1 MIATAVGRPVATT
14 LLSLGL
20 ALAGCVAFG
29 FLQVSPLPQVDF
41 PAIQVQASMAG
52 ASPET
57 MAATVATPL
66 ERRLGQI
73 AGLTAMRSTN
83 TLGATEVELQFDL
96 DRDINGAARDVQ
108 AAINAARSDLPVNLR
123 SLPTYKKANPTDAP
137 ILIIALTSTT
147 LSQGQLFDAAN
158 SILLESLSQISGV
171 GLVTLRGSSLP
182 AVRVEINPHA
192 LSAMGIGLESV
203 RTAIAATNVNR
214 PKGAIAGGGLHYQL
228 YANDQALRA
237 ADYRGIVIAQ
247 RNGATVHLSDV
258 AEVIDSIEDVHAYAI
273 ANGQPALV
281 LLVYKQAGANIVDT
295 TDRVKAALP
304 ALQAALPGDVHLTFA
319 GDRSATIRASLAD
332 TERTLVLG
340 VLLVV
345 LVVFVFLRSWHAV
358 LIPGT
363 AVLISM
369 IGTLAAMYLLGY
381 SLNNLTLMALTI
393 ASGFV
398 IDDAI
403 VVLENVTRH
412 MEAGMPRLE
421 AALLGTREVAFT
433 VVSMSGSLIAVFL
446 PLLLLGG
453 IPGRLFHEFA
463 MTLSLAIGISLVLS
477 LTLTPMMCGRLLQA
491 ETGTPTGP
499 LSRAAGAT
507 VDAIQR
513 AYAISLRVA
522 LRHPVLVMLTLV
534 AAIALNVLLFAT
546 VRKGF
551 FPEQDS
557 GLILGRI
564 RADQSITFDRL
575 KGKMAEV
582 EEIIRHDPAVESVTT
597 FAGGQSTT
605 TATVFIRLK
614 PLAQRVSSRMFMTRV
629 QSKLGQL
636 AGTQYSMFSIQDL
649 FAEGGQTQG
658 EFQFILQS
666 DDTTRLYEWTAR
678 LVDALK
684 RDPNLADI
692 AQEQQNGLKATFVAD
707 RSSLAR
713 YQLMP
718 AGVDATLYDALG
730 QRQVSTIFDPRNQYH
745 VVMEVPPRYLQDPES
760 LASLYVS
767 TSEKL
772 VPLSAVGRIELSMS
786 PTQVNHQDLGVAT
799 VISFNLPPHHTL
811 SQASAAIQQAMVR
824 IGLPASIRGR
834 FTGSAATAHSGSAG
848 GLLLIAGALLSVY
861 VVLGMLYE
869 SYVHPLTILSTLP
882 SAGIGAVAALMLAG
896 MELTIIALIGVI
908 LLIGIVKKNA
918 IMMIDFALQAERSWG
933 MTPHEAIYQAC
944 VIRFRPIMMTTLA
957 ALLSALPMI
966 LDTGAG
972 SELRRPLGISIAG
985 GLIVSQ
991 VLTLY
996 TTPIVYLYLDRF
1008 RLWLAV
1014 LAGSA
1019 MLVGCAVG
1027 PDYQRPAALVPARY
1041 KELPS
1046 APAGWKVAA
1055 PADMADRG
1063 RWWDIYDDPLLDEL
1077 ETKIDV
1083 GNQNLKAFEAAYR
1096 QARAVV
1102 NEARSTLFPT
1112 LSVTSAVNRSRSNGV
1127 TGTTHLLETSA
1138 SWDADIWGKVR
1149 RQVESDRAAAQ
1160 ASAAEL
1166 ASVRLSAQADLAT
1179 FYFQLRFQDSLQRL
1193 LSDTAAAYQRSL
1205 TIARNQ
1211 YEAGIVSQSDVITA
1225 ETQLQTTQAQ
1235 LLAVGISRA
1244 QFEHAIA
1251 LLTGQPPSEL
1261 TIPVAELPA
1270 SVPTIPVAVP
1280 STLLERRPD
1289 IAQAERSME
1298 RENAL
1303 IGVAVAA
1310 YYPDIGLSAAFGY
1323 AQAPLHGLISASNEI
1338 WSLAT
1343 SASQLVADGGGRSA
1357 AIAAA
1362 RANYDQSVANYRQSV
1377 LSAFRDVEDA
1387 LSSLR
1392 ILAQQADAQATAVT
1406 LARRAVRIA
1415 LNEYQAGTQSYT
1427 AVVTAETTALSNEET
1442 ALQVEAARLTQSVA
1456 LTKALGGGWSETA
1469 LSSAAQPTRGKV
1481 TSASNPP
1488 AD

>member
-1 MIATAVGRPVATT
+1 
-14 LLSLGL
+14 
-20 ALAGCVAFG
+20 
-29 FLQVSPLPQVDF
+29 
-41 PAIQVQASMAG
+41 
-52 ASPET
+52 
-57 MAATVATPL
+57 
-66 ERRLGQI
+66 
-73 AGLTAMRSTN
+73 
-83 TLGATEVELQFDL
+83 
-96 DRDINGAARDVQ
+96 
-108 AAINAARSDLPVNLR
+108 
-123 SLPTYKKANPTDAP
+123 
-137 ILIIALTSTT
+137 
-147 LSQGQLFDAAN
+147 
-158 SILLESLSQISGV
+158 
-171 GLVTLRGSSLP
+171 
-182 AVRVEINPHA
+182 
-192 LSAMGIGLESV
+192 
-203 RTAIAATNVNR
+203 
-214 PKGAIAGGGLHYQL
+214 
-228 YANDQALRA
+228 
-237 ADYRGIVIAQ
+237 
-247 RNGATVHLSDV
+247 
-258 AEVIDSIEDVHAYAI
+258 
-273 ANGQPALV
+273 
-281 LLVYKQAGANIVDT
+281 
-295 TDRVKAALP
+295 
-304 ALQAALPGDVHLTFA
+304 VHLTFA

-332 TERTLVLG
+332 TERTLVIG

-433 VVSMSGSLIAVFL
+433 VVSMSGSLVAVFL
-446 PLLLLGG
+446 PLLLMGG
-453 IPGRLFHEFA
+453 IAGRLFHEFA

-477 LTLTPMMCGRLLQA
+477 LTLTPMMCGQFLQT
-491 ETGTPTGP
+491 ETRAPSGR
-499 LSRAAGAT
+499 LSRTAAAT
-507 VDAIQR
+507 VDAAQR
-513 AYAISLRVA
+513 AYAVSLRVA

-534 AAIALNVLLFAT
+534 AAIALNVLLFVS

-575 KGKMAEV
+575 KWKMSEV

-614 PLAQRVSSRMFMTRV
+614 PLSQRVSSRAFMTRV
-629 QSKLGQL
+629 QSKLREL

-684 RDPNLADI
+684 HDPNLADI
-692 AQEQQNGLKATFVAD
+692 TQEQQNGLKATFVAD
-707 RSSLAR
+707 RQNLAR
-713 YQLMP
+713 YQLTP
-718 AGVDATLYDALG
+718 AGIDATLYDALG
-730 QRQVSTIFDPRNQYH
+730 QRQVSTIYDPRNQYH
-745 VVMEVPPRYLQDPES
+745 VVMEVLPRHLRDPEGLS
-760 LASLYVS
+760 SLYVS
-767 TSEKL
+767 TPSATL
-772 VPLSAVGRIELSMS
+772 VPLSAIGRIALSMS

-799 VISFNLPPHHTL
+799 IISFNLPPNHTL
-811 SQASAAIQQAMVR
+811 LQASAAIEQAMVK

-834 FTGSAATAHSGSAG
+834 FTGSAATEHSGSSG
-848 GLLLIAGALLSVY
+848 GLLLIVGALLSVY
-861 VVLGMLYE
+861 FVLGMLYE

-918 IMMIDFALQAERSWG
+918 IMMIDFALQAERSRG
-933 MTPHEAIYQAC
+933 LTPAEAIHEAC
-944 VIRFRPIMMTTLA
+944 LIRFRPIMMTTLA

-966 LDTGAG
+966 LDSGAG

-991 VLTLY
+991 LLTLY

-1014 LAGSA
+1014 LAGSV
-1019 MLVGCAVG
+1019 MLSGCAVG
-1027 PDYQRPAALVPARY
+1027 PNYQRPTAPVPTRY
-1041 KELPS
+1041 KELPTT
-1046 APAGWKVAA
+1046 PPGWKVAA
-1055 PADMADRG
+1055 PADRADRG
-1063 RWWDIYDDPLLDEL
+1063 SWWEVYHEPLLDEL
-1077 ETKIDV
+1077 ERQVDV
-1083 GNQNLKAFEAAYR
+1083 GNQSLKAFEAAYR

-1102 NEARSTLFPT
+1102 KETRSALFPT
-1112 LSVTSAVNRSRSNGV
+1112 LSVTSGANRSRSDGV
-1127 TGTTHLLETSA
+1127 TGTTHSLEASA
-1138 SWDADIWGKVR
+1138 GWDLDIWGKVR
-1149 RQVESDRAAAQ
+1149 RQVESDRAGAQ

-1166 ASVRLSAQADLAT
+1166 AAVRLSAQADLAT
-1179 FYFQLRFQDSLQRL
+1179 FYFQLRYEDSLQRL
-1193 LSDTAAAYQRSL
+1193 LGDTATAYRRSL

-1225 ETQLQTTQAQ
+1225 ETQLQTTEAQ
-1235 LLAVGISRA
+1235 LLAVGVSRA

-1251 LLTGQPPSEL
+1251 LLTGQLPSEL
-1261 TIPVAELPA
+1261 TISVAELA
-1270 SVPTIPVAVP
+1270 TSVPTIPVSVP

-1289 IAQAERSME
+1289 VAQAERSIA

-1310 YYPDIGLSAAFGY
+1310 YYPDISLSGAFGY
-1323 AQAPLHGLISASNEI
+1323 AQAPLHSLISASSQV
-1338 WSLAT
+1338 WSVAT
-1343 SASQLVADGGGRSA
+1343 SGAQLVGDGGGRSA

-1362 RANYDQSVANYRQSV
+1362 RANYDQGVANYRESV
-1377 LSAFRDVEDA
+1377 LSAFKDVEDA

-1392 ILAQQADAQATAVT
+1392 ILAQQAEAQDAAVK
-1406 LARRAVRIA
+1406 LARRAVDIA
-1415 LNEYQAGTQSYT
+1415 LNEYQAGTQAYT
-1427 AVVTAETTALSNEET
+1427 AVVTAETTALSNEIT
-1442 ALQVEAARLTQSVA
+1442 ALQVEETRLTQTVA
-1456 LTKALGGGWSETA
+1456 LIKALGGGWTETEMG
-1469 LSSAAQPTRGKV
+1469 L
-1481 TSASNPP
+1481 
-1488 AD
+1488 

>member
-20 ALAGCVAFG
+20 ALAGCIAFG
-29 FLQVSPLPQVDF
+29 RLQVSPLPQVDF
-41 PAIQVQASMAG
+41 PTIQVQASMAG

-73 AGLTAMRSTN
+73 AGLAAMRSTN

-158 SILLESLSQISGV
+158 SILLERLSQISGV
-171 GLVTLRGSSLP
+171 GLVNLRGSSLP
-182 AVRVEINPHA
+182 AVRVEVNPRA

-203 RTAIAATNVNR
+203 RIAITAANVNR
-214 PKGAIAGGGLHYQL
+214 PKGAIEGDGLHYQL
-228 YANDQALRA
+228 YANDQGRRA
-237 ADYRGIVIAQ
+237 ADYRDIVIAN
-247 RNGATVHLSDV
+247 RNGTAVHLSDV

-393 ASGFV
+393 AAGFV

-433 VVSMSGSLIAVFL
+433 VVSMSASLIAVFL

-453 IPGRLFHEFA
+453 IAGRLFHEFA

-477 LTLTPMMCGRLLQA
+477 LTLTPMMCGQFLRT
-491 ETGTPTGP
+491 ETGTQRGR

-507 VDAIQR
+507 VDAAQR
-513 AYAISLRVA
+513 AYAVSLRVA

-564 RADQSITFDRL
+564 RADQSVTFDRL
-575 KGKMAEV
+575 KWKMSEV
-582 EEIIRHDPAVESVTT
+582 EELIRHDPAVERVTT

-614 PLAQRVSSRMFMTRV
+614 PLSQRISSRAFMTRV
-629 QSKLGQL
+629 QSKLRQL

-666 DDTTRLYEWTAR
+666 DDTTRLYEWTGR

-684 RDPNLADI
+684 RDTNLADI
-692 AQEQQNGLKATFVAD
+692 TQEQQEGLKATFVAD
-707 RSSLAR
+707 RQSLAR
-713 YQLMP
+713 YQLTP

-730 QRQVSTIFDPRNQYH
+730 QRQVSTIFDPLNQYH
-745 VVMEVPPRYLQDPES
+745 VVMEVLPRYLQDPDS
-760 LASLYVS
+760 LSSLYVS
-767 TSEKL
+767 AVSNTQSGTSETM
-772 VPLSAVGRIELSMS
+772 VPLSALGRMQLSMS

-799 VISFNLPPHHTL
+799 IISFNLPPQHTL
-811 SQASAAIQQAMVR
+811 SQASAAIQQAMMT
-824 IGLPASIRGR
+824 IGLPGSIRGR

-848 GLLLIAGALLSVY
+848 GLLLIAGALVSVY

-918 IMMIDFALQAERSWG
+918 IMMIDFALESERSRG
-933 MTPHEAIYQAC
+933 LTAAAAIHEAC
-944 VIRFRPIMMTTLA
+944 LIRFRPIMMTTLA
-957 ALLSALPMI
+957 ALLSAVPMI
-966 LDTGAG
+966 LDNGAG

-996 TTPIVYLYLDRF
+996 TTPIVYLYLDRL
-1008 RLWLAV
+1008 RLRLTA
-1014 LAGSA
+1014 LRHRGASLESPSA
-1019 MLVGCAVG
+1019 M
-1027 PDYQRPAALVPARY
+1027 
-1041 KELPS
+1041 
-1046 APAGWKVAA
+1046 
-1055 PADMADRG
+1055 
-1063 RWWDIYDDPLLDEL
+1063 
-1077 ETKIDV
+1077 
-1083 GNQNLKAFEAAYR
+1083 
-1096 QARAVV
+1096 
-1102 NEARSTLFPT
+1102 
-1112 LSVTSAVNRSRSNGV
+1112 
-1127 TGTTHLLETSA
+1127 
-1138 SWDADIWGKVR
+1138 
-1149 RQVESDRAAAQ
+1149 
-1160 ASAAEL
+1160 
-1166 ASVRLSAQADLAT
+1166 
-1179 FYFQLRFQDSLQRL
+1179 
-1193 LSDTAAAYQRSL
+1193 
-1205 TIARNQ
+1205 
-1211 YEAGIVSQSDVITA
+1211 
-1225 ETQLQTTQAQ
+1225 
-1235 LLAVGISRA
+1235 
-1244 QFEHAIA
+1244 
-1251 LLTGQPPSEL
+1251 
-1261 TIPVAELPA
+1261 
-1270 SVPTIPVAVP
+1270 
-1280 STLLERRPD
+1280 
-1289 IAQAERSME
+1289 
-1298 RENAL
+1298 
-1303 IGVAVAA
+1303 
-1310 YYPDIGLSAAFGY
+1310 
-1323 AQAPLHGLISASNEI
+1323 
-1338 WSLAT
+1338 
-1343 SASQLVADGGGRSA
+1343 
-1357 AIAAA
+1357 
-1362 RANYDQSVANYRQSV
+1362 
-1377 LSAFRDVEDA
+1377 
-1387 LSSLR
+1387 R
-1392 ILAQQADAQATAVT
+1392 I
-1406 LARRAVRIA
+1406 
-1415 LNEYQAGTQSYT
+1415 
-1427 AVVTAETTALSNEET
+1427 
-1442 ALQVEAARLTQSVA
+1442 
-1456 LTKALGGGWSETA
+1456 
-1469 LSSAAQPTRGKV
+1469 
-1481 TSASNPP
+1481 
-1488 AD
+1488 

>member
-14 LLSLGL
+14 LLSVGL
-20 ALAGCVAFG
+20 ALTGCVAFAR
-29 FLQVSPLPQVDF
+29 LQVSPLPQVDF
-41 PAIQVQASMAG
+41 PVIQVQANMAG

-57 MAATVATPL
+57 MASTVATPL

-147 LSQGQLFDAAN
+147 LTQGQLFDAAN

-182 AVRVEINPHA
+182 AVRVEVNPHM

-203 RTAIAATNVNR
+203 RTAIATANVNR
-214 PKGAIAGGGLHYQL
+214 PKGVIEGNGLRYQL
-228 YANDQALRA
+228 YANDQGLRA
-237 ADYRGIVIAQ
+237 ADYRDIVIAHHNAAAV
-247 RNGATVHLSDV
+247 RLSDV
-258 AEVIDSIEDVHAYAI
+258 AEVIDSIEDVRAYAI

-340 VLLVV
+340 VFLVV

-369 IGTLAAMYLLGY
+369 VGTLAAMYLLGY

-412 MEAGMPRLE
+412 MEAGMPRLA
-421 AALLGTREVAFT
+421 AALSGTREVAFT
-433 VVSMSGSLIAVFL
+433 VVSMSGSLVAVFL

-453 IPGRLFHEFA
+453 IAGRLFHEFA

-477 LTLTPMMCGRLLQA
+477 LTLTPMMCAQFLQTAGQTTGGRF
-491 ETGTPTGP
+491 
-499 LSRAAGAT
+499 SRAAGAA
-507 VDAIQR
+507 VDAAQH
-513 AYAISLRVA
+513 AYAVSLRVA
-522 LRHPVLVMLTLV
+522 LRHPVLVVLTLV
-534 AAIALNVLLFAT
+534 AAIALNVLLFAS

-564 RADQSITFDRL
+564 RADQSIAFDRL

-614 PLAQRVSSRMFMTRV
+614 PLSQRVSSIVFMTRV
-629 QSKLGQL
+629 QSKLQQL
-636 AGTQYSMFSIQDL
+636 PGTQYSMFSIQDL

-666 DDTTRLYEWTAR
+666 DDTTRLYEWTGR

-684 RDPNLADI
+684 RDTNLADVT
-692 AQEQQNGLKATFVAD
+692 QEQQNGLKATFVVD
-707 RSSLAR
+707 RQNLAR
-713 YQLMP
+713 YQLTP
-718 AGVDATLYDALG
+718 ASVDATLYDALG
-730 QRQVSTIFDPRNQYH
+730 QRQVATIYDPRNQYH
-745 VVMEVPPRYLQDPES
+745 VVMEVLPRHLQDPGS
-760 LASLYVS
+760 PSSLYVS
-767 TSEKL
+767 TTNAAM
-772 VPLSAVGRIELSMS
+772 VPLAAIGRMRLSMS
-786 PTQVNHQDLGVAT
+786 PTQVNHQDLGVAAI
-799 VISFNLPPHHTL
+799 ISFNLPPKHTL
-811 SQASAAIQQAMVR
+811 SQASAAIQQAILR
-824 IGLPASIRGR
+824 IGLPVSIRGR
-834 FTGSAATAHSGSAG
+834 FTGSAATEHSGSSS

-918 IMMIDFALQAERSWG
+918 IMMIDFALQAERSRG
-933 MTPHEAIYQAC
+933 LTPAQAIHEAC
-944 VIRFRPIMMTTLA
+944 LTRFRPIMMTTLA
-957 ALLSALPMI
+957 ALLSAVPMI
-966 LDTGAG
+966 LDNGAG
-972 SELRRPLGISIAG
+972 AELRRPLGISIAG

-1008 RLWLAV
+1008 RLWL
-1014 LAGSA
+1014 G
-1019 MLVGCAVG
+1019 
-1027 PDYQRPAALVPARY
+1027 
-1041 KELPS
+1041 
-1046 APAGWKVAA
+1046 
-1055 PADMADRG
+1055 
-1063 RWWDIYDDPLLDEL
+1063 
-1077 ETKIDV
+1077 
-1083 GNQNLKAFEAAYR
+1083 
-1096 QARAVV
+1096 
-1102 NEARSTLFPT
+1102 
-1112 LSVTSAVNRSRSNGV
+1112 
-1127 TGTTHLLETSA
+1127 
-1138 SWDADIWGKVR
+1138 
-1149 RQVESDRAAAQ
+1149 
-1160 ASAAEL
+1160 
-1166 ASVRLSAQADLAT
+1166 
-1179 FYFQLRFQDSLQRL
+1179 
-1193 LSDTAAAYQRSL
+1193 
-1205 TIARNQ
+1205 
-1211 YEAGIVSQSDVITA
+1211 
-1225 ETQLQTTQAQ
+1225 
-1235 LLAVGISRA
+1235 
-1244 QFEHAIA
+1244 
-1251 LLTGQPPSEL
+1251 
-1261 TIPVAELPA
+1261 
-1270 SVPTIPVAVP
+1270 
-1280 STLLERRPD
+1280 
-1289 IAQAERSME
+1289 
-1298 RENAL
+1298 
-1303 IGVAVAA
+1303 
-1310 YYPDIGLSAAFGY
+1310 
-1323 AQAPLHGLISASNEI
+1323 
-1338 WSLAT
+1338 
-1343 SASQLVADGGGRSA
+1343 
-1357 AIAAA
+1357 
-1362 RANYDQSVANYRQSV
+1362 
-1377 LSAFRDVEDA
+1377 
-1387 LSSLR
+1387 
-1392 ILAQQADAQATAVT
+1392 
-1406 LARRAVRIA
+1406 ARR
-1415 LNEYQAGTQSYT
+1415 
-1427 AVVTAETTALSNEET
+1427 
-1442 ALQVEAARLTQSVA
+1442 
-1456 LTKALGGGWSETA
+1456 
-1469 LSSAAQPTRGKV
+1469 
-1481 TSASNPP
+1481 
-1488 AD
+1488 